1 MVLNEGMPQYRNP
14 FNKGRLIIRF
24 EVSNN
29 NNNYYYYYVV
39 VVLRFVFLLIIF
51 LIKKE

>member
-29 NNNYYYYYVV
+29 NNNYYYYVV
-39 VVLRFVFLLIIF
+39 VVLRFVFLLIIS

>member
-39 VVLRFVFLLIIF
+39 LRFVFLLIIS

>member
-29 NNNYYYYYVV
+29 NNNYYYYYY
-39 VVLRFVFLLIIF
+39 VVLRFVFLLIIS

>member
-24 EVSNN
+24 EVSD
-29 NNNYYYYYVV
+29 NNNYYYYY
-39 VVLRFVFLLIIF
+39 VVLRFVFLLIIS

>member
-29 NNNYYYYYVV
+29 YYYYYY
-39 VVLRFVFLLIIF
+39 VVLRFVFLLIIS

>member
-29 NNNYYYYYVV
+29 NNNNYYYYY
-39 VVLRFVFLLIIF
+39 VVLRFVFLLIIS